1 VARLL
6 AKETPDVLK
15 DALPTGLS
23 REERENLTSA
33 AEHLDEISTSTIHG
47 FCQEIIRCYAIET
60 ALDPGSRV
68 MDAPSA
74 KAMFEGVFRS
84 WLTDRLS

>member
-1 VARLL
+1 
-6 AKETPDVLK
+6 
-15 DALPTGLS
+15 
-23 REERENLTSA
+23 TSA

-60 ALDPGSRV
+60 AFDPGSRV

-84 WLTDRLS
+84 WLTDRLSGKVGADDSVVVLSQHDPLN